1 MAPMSI
7 PAIESSSEPAYT
19 GPGAPPPVATANAA
33 KTATAAIPMPG
44 RARQSDA
51 SRVFLIDSS
60 PSELVGEGE
69 AAPAGPRP
77 GVRLSL
83 WRAPAVPGRSGPSG
97 GPRSGP
103 GWAGSAIAARM
114 RRGRARA
121 RGARRTPHARWRGCA
136 GSAHGP
142 AARGDPRTHAVGD
155 PHERPCDGVAG
166 EREGDLEQEAGQEC
180 RLDQGSQRR
189 RAGVQEAFDVLRY
202 DVERGGE
209 KREREPCGRGMGCRP
224 GA

>member
-51 SRVFLIDSS
+51 SRVFLIDPS
-60 PSELVGEGE
+60 PSESG
-69 AAPAGPRP
+69 
-77 GVRLSL
+77 
-83 WRAPAVPGRSGPSG
+83 WRV
-97 GPRSGP
+97 
-103 GWAGSAIAARM
+103 
-114 RRGRARA
+114 RGRAGPAPA
-121 RGARRTPHARWRGCA
+121 RGSGCRGGEHRRCPAGVGPAVGLARGQDGLARPSRRGCA
-136 GSAHGP
+136 GYAHGP

-166 EREGDLEQEAGQEC
+166 EREGDLEQEA
-180 RLDQGSQRR
+180 
-189 RAGVQEAFDVLRY
+189 
-202 DVERGGE
+202 
-209 KREREPCGRGMGCRP
+209 
-224 GA
+224 